1 MSFGADKGAFG
12 RLCCVL
18 AMLCRIEFYRR
29 SEQIALPYGKDKAEK
44 MSRRDR
50 RKAMELRLP
59 DDLRLRLVAT
69 TDQHLPLAYLARQA
83 LRQAFEQGR
92 GWETAIQPGASRPIL
107 LQLTTEEQAQLAR
120 WADQAD
126 SLEIAILSLISS
138 VV

>member
-1 MSFGADKGAFG
+1 
-12 RLCCVL
+12 
-18 AMLCRIEFYRR
+18 
-29 SEQIALPYGKDKAEK
+29 
-44 MSRRDR
+44 
-50 RKAMELRLP
+50 MELRLP

-83 LRQAFEQGR
+83 LRQAFERGH
-92 GWETAIQPGASRPIL
+92 GWETAIQPGDSRPIL

-126 SLEIAILSLISS
+126 SQEVAILSLIAT